1 LRTAVLLLLVLAT
14 MLCIAVPAWAADDEK
29 PDLLSPRFDLGIWT
43 IIIFVLFF
51 MVLRKYAWGP
61 MLEGLNKREQRIQG
75 ELDQA
80 RQERQAAETLRL
92 QFQEQIAHSEE
103 RARTIIDEG
112 RRDAQR
118 LADDMIAK
126 TKAEMQAEKDRL
138 YRELHLAKDQALKE
152 LWNQAADLATLISTK
167 AIRRQL
173 TADDHRRLTDE
184 ALSELTQAAGRR
196 QTVGS
201 AT

>member
-1 LRTAVLLLLVLAT
+1 
-14 MLCIAVPAWAADDEK
+14 
-29 PDLLSPRFDLGIWT
+29 
-43 IIIFVLFF
+43 
-51 MVLRKYAWGP
+51 
-61 MLEGLNKREQRIQG
+61 
-75 ELDQA
+75 
-80 RQERQAAETLRL
+80 
-92 QFQEQIAHSEE
+92 
-103 RARTIIDEG
+103 
-112 RRDAQR
+112 
-118 LADDMIAK
+118 MIAK

-173 TADDHRRLTDE
+173 TADDQRRLTDE